1 MNDGTFFHPQSLI
14 VILQY
19 YNKPMGV
26 TKSFHFN
33 EEQNKLASYAKAFA
47 HPARI
52 AIMEQIIKNKTC
64 IVGTLTDVLPLSQST
79 ISQHLKE
86 LKNIGIL
93 KGEIDGPS
101 ICYCIN
107 EENWLVARNMLMK
120 LFSDIDKNCC

>member
-1 MNDGTFFHPQSLI
+1 
-14 VILQY
+14 
-19 YNKPMGV
+19 MGL

-33 EEQNKLASYAKAFA
+33 EEQNQLALFSKAFA

-52 AIMEQIIKNKTC
+52 AIIQQIIKNKTC
-64 IVGTLTDVLPLSQST
+64 IVGALSDVLPLSQST

-86 LKNIGIL
+86 LKNIGII

-107 EENWLVARNMLMK
+107 ESNWNYVRKMLTK
-120 LFSDIDKNCC
+120 FFSEIDNNCC